1 MAKYQIDA
9 MLDAALDYI
18 KNNATVICVCSAQPT
33 TYAEATTTHDGGASK
48 YCLAKKTGL
57 TSGSFTGP
65 ANGVSSGRKL
75 TVNEEAA
82 ITVDASA
89 SAVYI
94 ALCSGTTLLYVTT
107 CTSQALTLGN
117 TVTVPAWVIEIA
129 DAA

>member
-18 KNNATVICVCSAQPT
+18 KNNVTTISVCSAQPA
-33 TYAEATTTHDGGASK
+33 TYAEATTTYDGGANK

-57 TSGSFTGP
+57 TSGSFTG
-65 ANGVSSGRKL
+65 AADGDSSGRKL
-75 TVNEEAA
+75 TVNQQAT

-89 SAVYI
+89 SATHV

-107 CTSQALTLGN
+107 CTSQALTAGN
-117 TVTVPAWVIEIA
+117 TVTVPAWDIEIA
-129 DAA
+129 DAT